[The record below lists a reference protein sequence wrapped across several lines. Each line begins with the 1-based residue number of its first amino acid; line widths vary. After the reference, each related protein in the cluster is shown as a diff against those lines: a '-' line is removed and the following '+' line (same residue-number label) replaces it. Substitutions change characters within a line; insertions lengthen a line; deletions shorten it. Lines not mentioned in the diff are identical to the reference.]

1 MSLALYQ
8 YIYKT
13 QIYETPTKK
22 NAYTMC
28 ISNLNT
34 DIYTTYSDKYN
45 TIKRIIQSDWVPYN
59 TKWKIYEGLRKCN
72 KICMAFQKLYTHIW
86 LKKLKQFDYNCDI
99 CGTSLDT
106 LPENCKVNIVSGNT
120 QYKFRISDLLRI
132 INDALTNNDYFHLNP
147 IDIKNPYTNETL
159 SIANLYNIYFTVKYS
174 HYKMPRLFHYFF
186 LCNFNKDDFCDQY
199 NYEIREEIIR
209 QKITNLTHPELV
221 ERIKRMLKYTKSLF
235 KCIFVSPKLPNDL
248 LISAFKP
255 FLKIYIIISNTQ
267 NMAKE
272 NMLKELFIKKAI
284 AFNDEN
290 RLFGR
295 YVSKRCVE
303 IRDTAFLHK
312 STRKIIT
319 HFIPFEKLDTS
330 NIPRFKIRRYSFL
343 NFQDVDSSDISDDDD
358 DDDNDVDA
366 GEGMD
371 DNMSSSNTITAVD
384 VTSLQ
389 DNDNF
394 MLVAGEQYSDYL
406 NSIRNENRTFEDLIN
421 SYSGV
426 MNNDQ
431 QEIEGTIDD
440 LITNIEND

>member
-13 QIYETPTKK
+13 QIYETPTK
-22 NAYTMC
+22 NNSYSIR
-28 ISNLNT
+28 ISNFNVET
-34 DIYTTYSDKYN
+34 YTTYNDKY
-45 TIKRIIQSDWVPYN
+45 TSIKHIVQQDWLPHD
-59 TKWKIYEGLRKCN
+59 TKSEIYENLHKCN
-72 KICMAFQKLYTHIW
+72 KIYMAFQKLYTRIW
-86 LKKLKQFDYNCDI
+86 LKKLKHFDYNCDI

-106 LPENCKVNIVSGNT
+106 LPENCKVNIVSVNT

-132 INDALTNNDYFHLNP
+132 INDSLTNNDYFHLNP
-147 IDIKNPYTNETL
+147 TDIKNPYTNETL

-174 HYKMPRLFHYFF
+174 HYKMPQLFHYYF
-186 LCNFNKDDFCDQY
+186 LCNFDKDDFCDQY

-235 KCIFVSPKLPNDL
+235 KYIFVSPKLPNDL

-272 NMLKELFIKKAI
+272 NILKELFIKKAI
-284 AFNDEN
+284 AFNEEN
-290 RLFGR
+290 KLFGR
-295 YVSKRCVE
+295 YVTKRCVE
-303 IRDTAFLHK
+303 IRDTGFLHK

-330 NIPRFKIRRYSFL
+330 NIPRFNIRRHSFL
-343 NFQDVDSSDISDDDD
+343 NFQDVDSSDISDDDED
-358 DDDNDVDA
+358 DDDELDV
-366 GEGMD
+366 GERME
-371 DNMSSSNTITAVD
+371 DNVSSSNTIRAVD
-384 VTSLQ
+384 AT
-389 DNDNF
+389 
-394 MLVAGEQYSDYL
+394 EQYSDYL
-406 NSIRNENRTFEDLIN
+406 NDIGNGERAFEDLLN
-421 SYSGV
+421 SYSGAR
-426 MNNDQ
+426 NNDQ
-431 QEIEGTIDD
+431 QEIEGAIDD